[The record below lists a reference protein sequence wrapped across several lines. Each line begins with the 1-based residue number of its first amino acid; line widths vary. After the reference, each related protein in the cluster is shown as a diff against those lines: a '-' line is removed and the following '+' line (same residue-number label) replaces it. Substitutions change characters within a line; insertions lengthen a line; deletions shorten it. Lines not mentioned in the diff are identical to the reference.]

1 LETVIFSYRLKQLGF
16 EITNALQ
23 DKLDVLRSRTS
34 KNEGKILTGEAIS
47 FVLRLARRNEIRR
60 KIKWRNALPFDFPQP
75 STGRVSLG
83 KPGVNHAEWCDTSR
97 NSNSNSFRH
106 SVKFAT
112 TAELSLRSSHKPFLI
127 FTMRRLFVRFREF
140 LLFFKENVHIGN
152 F

>member
-1 LETVIFSYRLKQLGF
+1 M
-16 EITNALQ
+16 
-23 DKLDVLRSRTS
+23 LRSRTS

-60 KIKWRNALPFDFPQP
+60 QIKWRNALPFDFPQP
-75 STGRVSLG
+75 PTERVSFG
-83 KPGVNHAEWCDTSR
+83 KPGVTHAEWCDTSR

-106 SVKFAT
+106 SVKFATEFAT

-140 LLFFKENVHIGN
+140 LLFFKKKMFTLATFN
-152 F
+152 